1 MTVYSFIH
9 PTDSPGPRRPILPSH
24 LFLDL
29 PLQGMGRTSITRAQT
44 PPIGITRQEKGDAD
58 VP

>member
-24 LFLDL
+24 VFLDL

-44 PPIGITRQEKGDAD
+44 PPTDGLEQRKGDVD